1 MRDHSS
7 LLCPILTC
15 RATLAKHEKTFVCAN
30 KHAYDIAR
38 SGYVNL
44 LLPQDRRSRNPG
56 DTKEAIAARRRFLDA
71 GHAEPLVRAI
81 VDALPLSSNDTLLD
95 VGCGEGHHLAAFKRA
110 YGVDAHGV
118 DISAIAIDLAARRY
132 RDCTWVVANADRFI
146 PYEDASFRAVTSI
159 TARLNPPEFRRVL
172 APGGTLLVAI
182 AGADD
187 LVEMRGM
194 ERNRVERT
202 IEMFALHFNLV
213 KHIHVR
219 HLAHLDT
226 EAIRDVMSAS
236 YRRRHVKSESMD
248 VTLSRDVLLFT
259 PTDSAAQTPSAPEA
273 TVR

>member
-1 MRDHSS
+1 VRSAACAIIVA
-7 LLCPILTC
+7 LLCPIATC
-15 RATLAKHEKTFVCAN
+15 HASLLPQGKTFVCAN
-30 KHAYDIAR
+30 NHAYDVAR
-38 SGYVNL
+38 SGYINL
-44 LLPQDRRSRNPG
+44 LQPQDRRSKNPG

-81 VDALPLSSNDTLLD
+81 VEALPLTSMDALLD

-110 YGVDAHGV
+110 YNVDAHGV

-146 PYEDASFRAVTSI
+146 PYEDHSFRAVTSI

-187 LVEMRGM
+187 LVELRGM
-194 ERNRVERT
+194 ERDRVERT
-202 IEMFALHFNLV
+202 AEMFAPHFQLV

-219 HLAHLDT
+219 HVAHLD
-226 EAIRDVMSAS
+226 ADAMRDVIAAS
-236 YRRRHVKSESMD
+236 YRRRHVQAEAMD
-248 VTLSRDVLLFT
+248 VTLSRDVLLF
-259 PTDSAAQTPSAPEA
+259 A
-273 TVR
+273 